1 MTDEER
7 RELLAELAAGTQV
20 LMKALEGVT
29 EPGRRPAPERWSV
42 LETVE
47 HVARVEEYL
56 LTRLLAATDADP
68 MVDPA
73 REHRIRR
80 HAATRSRRV
89 PAPDGVVPDGRYATL
104 DEALAAYQSSRAE
117 TVRYVERSAGDLR
130 AKITSH
136 PLLGKV
142 NCYETLLLMAAHPR
156 RHADQ
161 IVETR
166 RVISGSTPSPSC

>member
-20 LMKALEGVT
+20 LMDALVGVT
-29 EPGRRPAPERWSV
+29 EAERRPAPERWSV

-56 LTRLLAATDADP
+56 LTRLLEAVDGAPQVDA
-68 MVDPA
+68 V
-73 REHRIRR
+73 RENRIRR
-80 HAATRSRRV
+80 HAASRTRRV
-89 PAPDGVVPDGRYATL
+89 PAPDGVVPDGRYL
-104 DEALAAYQSSRAE
+104 SLEEALAAFRAARAE

-130 AKITSH
+130 AKITTH
-136 PLLGKV
+136 PILGKV